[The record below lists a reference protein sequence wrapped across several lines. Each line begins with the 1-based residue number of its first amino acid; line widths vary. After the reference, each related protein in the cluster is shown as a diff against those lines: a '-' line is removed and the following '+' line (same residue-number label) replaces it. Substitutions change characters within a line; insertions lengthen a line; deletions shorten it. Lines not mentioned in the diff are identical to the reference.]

1 MFKSQNLSEGADTLI
16 TTHFRQGQLPWQVE
30 QAISIAPEGEMR
42 DMLLLSVLT
51 NCAYALPAMRMYH
64 GFPHHV
70 YGPELMTM
78 VLAPAAS
85 GKGIMNY
92 GKRLLQS
99 IEDEHG
105 EFIYLPANTSSAALM
120 SYLKM
125 LKGRGIMMATEIDT
139 LSKAL
144 SSTTGG
150 FSDTLRCMFEH
161 ETISKLRKGQ
171 EELIEIPD
179 PHFNVLI
186 SGTYNQLKPL
196 IKSRENGL
204 MSRFACYVVKQTQ
217 DFDDRVWLDAE
228 EDAIPQEVV
237 LYAQLAKEIS
247 QRYAWMKKAK
257 HACYFYLTDAQRK
270 SITRMFRGMYETLR
284 PAFGNEFDS
293 ILKRMPVIM
302 KRIGMILTGFRL
314 DMSQPLPE
322 RVVCS
327 EDDFEAILLIGH
339 KLLLHSAMMYQML
352 PQNKDA
358 APGEIGQSLIQK
370 QFFQMLPTDFSK
382 QDAVKT
388 AEVLG
393 VNIKTVEYWLSKFV
407 NSGDLQRIMNGKYQ
421 NLNFLKILIEL
432 LTF

>member
-1 MFKSQNLSEGADTLI
+1 MNHNISSEGADTLI
-16 TTHFRQGQLPWQVE
+16 SSHFRQGQLPWQVE
-30 QAISIAPEGEMR
+30 KAISIAPEGEMR

-51 NCAYALPAMRMYH
+51 NSAYALPAMRMYH

-78 VLAPAAS
+78 ILAPAAS

-92 GKRLLQS
+92 GKQLLQG
-99 IEDEHG
+99 IENEHG
-105 EFIYLPANTSSAALM
+105 EFIFLPANTSSAALM

-144 SSTTGG
+144 DSTTGG

-161 ETISKLRKGQ
+161 ETISKLRKNQ

-179 PHFNVLI
+179 PHFSVLI
-186 SGTYNQLKPL
+186 SGTFNQLKPL

-204 MSRFACYVVKQTQ
+204 MSRFASYVVKEIQ

-228 EDAIPQEVV
+228 EGVVPQEVV
-237 LYAQLAKEIS
+237 LYEQLAKEIS
-247 QRYAWMKKAK
+247 HRYAWMKKAK

-302 KRIGMILTGFRL
+302 KRVGMILTGFRL
-314 DMSQPLPE
+314 DMNEPLPE

-327 EDDFEAILLIGH
+327 EDDFQTMLLMGH

-352 PQNKDA
+352 PNSKDA
-358 APGEIGQSLIQK
+358 VPGEIGQSLIQK
-370 QFFQMLPTDFSK
+370 QFFQMLPTDFTK
-382 QDAVKT
+382 QDAIRQ

-393 VNIKTVEYWLSKFV
+393 VPLKTMEVWLSKSIQMS
-407 NSGDLQRIMNGKYQ
+407 NIERIAHGLYKKVSCQ
-421 NLNFLKILIEL
+421 SA
-432 LTF
+432 

>member
-1 MFKSQNLSEGADTLI
+1 MLNTNLSEGADTLI

-99 IEDEHG
+99 IEDEQG

-228 EDAIPQEVV
+228 EDAVPQEVV

-247 QRYAWMKKAK
+247 QRYAWMKNAK

-314 DMSQPLPE
+314 DMNEPLPE

-382 QDAVKT
+382 QDAIEQAK
-388 AEVLG
+388 VLG
-393 VNIKTVEYWLSKFV
+393 VNVRTMEDWLEKMIKHARIERVMKGQYHKTS
-407 NSGDLQRIMNGKYQ
+407 LQIA
-421 NLNFLKILIEL
+421 
-432 LTF
+432 

>member
-1 MFKSQNLSEGADTLI
+1 MEQINSISEGADTLI
-16 TTHFRQGQLPWQVE
+16 TTHLRQGQLPWQIE
-30 QAISIAPEGEMR
+30 KAISIAPKGEMR

-51 NCAYALPAMRMYH
+51 NCAYVLPAMRMYH

-99 IEDEHG
+99 IENEHG
-105 EFIYLPANTSSAALM
+105 EFIYLPANTSAAALM

-125 LKGRGIMMATEIDT
+125 LQGRGIMMATEIDT

-204 MSRFACYVVKQTQ
+204 MSRFACYVVKHTQ

-228 EDAIPQEVV
+228 EDAVPQEVV

-257 HACYFYLTDAQRK
+257 HSCYFYLTDAQRK

-302 KRIGMILTGFRL
+302 KRIGMIFTGFRL
-314 DMSQPLPE
+314 DMNQPLPE

-327 EDDFEAILLIGH
+327 DDDFETLLLIGH
-339 KLLLHSAMMYQML
+339 KLLLHAAMMYQML

-382 QDAVKT
+382 QDAVKM

-421 NLNFLKILIEL
+421 KNEAKIA
-432 LTF
+432 

>member
-1 MFKSQNLSEGADTLI
+1 MLKSNYSEGADTLI
-16 TTHFRQGQLPWQVE
+16 TNHLRQGQLPWQIE
-30 QAISIAPEGEMR
+30 KAISIAPEGEVR

-51 NCAYALPAMRMYH
+51 NSAYALPAMRMYH

-92 GKRLLQS
+92 GKQLLQG
-99 IEDEHG
+99 IENEHG

-139 LSKAL
+139 LTKAL
-144 SSTTGG
+144 DSTTGG

-161 ETISKLRKGQ
+161 ETISKLRKNQ
-171 EELIEIPD
+171 EELIEIPN
-179 PHFNVLI
+179 PHFSVLI
-186 SGTYNQLKPL
+186 SGTFNQLNPL

-204 MSRFACYVVKQTQ
+204 MSRFASYVVKQTQ

-228 EDAIPQEVV
+228 EGAVPQEVV
-237 LYAQLAKEIS
+237 LYQQLAKEIS

-257 HACYFYLTDAQRK
+257 HSCYFYLTDAQRK
-270 SITRMFRGMYETLR
+270 SIIRMFRGMYDTLR

-327 EDDFEAILLIGH
+327 DDDFQTMMLVSH
-339 KLLLHSAMMYQML
+339 KLLLHSAMMFQML
-352 PQNKDA
+352 PTSKDA
-358 APGEIGQSLIQK
+358 TPGEIGQNLVQK
-370 QFFQMLPTDFSK
+370 QFFQMLPADFTK
-382 QDAVKT
+382 QDATKT

-393 VNIKTVEYWLSKFV
+393 VSVRTMEKWIDKSLKTSDIE
-407 NSGDLQRIMNGKYQ
+407 RIAQGKYQ
-421 NLNFLKILIEL
+421 KKILQ
-432 LTF
+432 TA

>member
-1 MFKSQNLSEGADTLI
+1 MLNSNLSEGADTLI
-16 TTHFRQGQLPWQVE
+16 TSHLRQGQLPWQVQ
-30 QAISIAPEGEMR
+30 QAISIAPEGEVR

-51 NCAYALPAMRMYH
+51 NCAYAMPALRMYH
-64 GFPHHV
+64 GCPHHV

-92 GKRLLQS
+92 GKKLLQG
-99 IEDEHG
+99 IENEHG

-144 SSTTGG
+144 DSTTGG
-150 FSDTLRCMFEH
+150 FSDSLRCMFEH

-171 EELIEIPD
+171 EELTEIPA
-179 PHFNVLI
+179 PHFSVLI
-186 SGTYNQLKPL
+186 SGTFNQLKPL

-204 MSRFACYVVKQTQ
+204 MSRFASYVVKQTQ

-228 EDAIPQEVV
+228 EGAVPQEVV
-237 LYAQLAKEIS
+237 IYEQLSKEIS
-247 QRYAWMKKAK
+247 QRYAWMKKSK
-257 HACYFYLTDAQRK
+257 HYCYFYLTDAQRK
-270 SITRMFRGMYETLR
+270 SITRMFRGIYDTLR

-327 EDDFEAILLIGH
+327 DDDFQTMMLVGH
-339 KLLLHSAMMYQML
+339 KLLLHSAMMFQML
-352 PQNKDA
+352 PTSKDA
-358 APGEIGQSLIQK
+358 TPGEIGQSLIQK
-370 QFFQMLPTDFSK
+370 QFFQMLPADFSK
-382 QDAVKT
+382 QDAIEQ
-388 AEVLG
+388 ARVLG
-393 VNIKTVEYWLSKFV
+393 VSVRTIERWLVKLVQSSEILHVSHGEYQKVS
-407 NSGDLQRIMNGKYQ
+407 
-421 NLNFLKILIEL
+421 
-432 LTF
+432 

>member
-1 MFKSQNLSEGADTLI
+1 MLNTHSSEGADTLI
-16 TTHFRQGQLPWQVE
+16 TSHFRQGQLPWQVE
-30 QAISIAPEGEMR
+30 KAISIAPEGEVR

-51 NCAYALPAMRMYH
+51 NCAYAMPAIRMYH

-92 GKRLLQS
+92 GKQLLQG
-99 IEDEHG
+99 IENEHG

-139 LSKAL
+139 LTKAL
-144 SSTTGG
+144 DSTTGG

-161 ETISKLRKGQ
+161 ETISKLRKNH

-179 PHFNVLI
+179 PHFSVLI
-186 SGTYNQLKPL
+186 SGTFNQLKPL

-204 MSRFACYVVKQTQ
+204 MSRFASYVVKQTQ

-228 EDAIPQEVV
+228 EGAVPQEVV
-237 LYAQLAKEIS
+237 LYQQLAKEIS
-247 QRYAWMKKAK
+247 QRYAWMKKSK
-257 HACYFYLTDAQRK
+257 HYCYFYLTDAQRK
-270 SITRMFRGMYETLR
+270 SITHMFRAMYDTLR

-302 KRIGMILTGFRL
+302 KRVGMILTGFRL

-327 EDDFEAILLIGH
+327 EDDFKTILLIGH
-339 KLLLHSAMMYQML
+339 KLLLHAAMMFQML
-352 PQNKDA
+352 PNSKDA
-358 APGEIGQSLIQK
+358 TPGEIGHNLVQK
-370 QFFQMLPTDFSK
+370 QFFQMLPTDFTK
-382 QDAVKT
+382 QDAVKA

-393 VNIKTVEYWLSKFV
+393 IASRTMERWLAKSIQLLEVERINQGAYKKQSSKNISA
-407 NSGDLQRIMNGKYQ
+407 
-421 NLNFLKILIEL
+421 
-432 LTF
+432 

>member
-1 MFKSQNLSEGADTLI
+1 MSNLIHSEGADTLI
-16 TTHFRQGQLPWQVE
+16 TSHFRQGQLPWQIE
-30 QAISIAPEGEMR
+30 KAISIAPQGEMR

-51 NCAYALPAMRMYH
+51 NSAYALPAMRMYH

-78 VLAPAAS
+78 ILAPAAS

-92 GKRLLQS
+92 GKSLLQG
-99 IEDEHG
+99 IENEHG

-161 ETISKLRKGQ
+161 ETISKLRKNQ

-179 PHFNVLI
+179 PHFSVLI
-186 SGTYNQLKPL
+186 SGTFNQLKPL

-204 MSRFACYVVKQTQ
+204 MSRFASYVVKQTQ
-217 DFDDRVWLDAE
+217 DFDDRVWLDE
-228 EDAIPQEVV
+228 DEDAVPQEVV
-237 LYAQLAKEIS
+237 LYEQLAKEIS

-270 SITRMFRGMYETLR
+270 SITRMFRGMYDTLR

-314 DMSQPLPE
+314 DMNEPLPE

-327 EDDFEAILLIGH
+327 DDDFETLILIGH

-352 PQNKDA
+352 PNSKDA
-358 APGEIGQSLIQK
+358 VPGEIGQNLIQK
-370 QFFQMLPTDFSK
+370 QFFQMLPTDFTK
-382 QDAVKT
+382 QDAIRQ

-393 VNIKTVEYWLSKFV
+393 VPLKTMEVWLSKSIQMS
-407 NSGDLQRIMNGKYQ
+407 NIERIAHGLYK
-421 NLNFLKILIEL
+421 KVSCPSA
-432 LTF
+432 

>member
-1 MFKSQNLSEGADTLI
+1 MLNQQNHSEGADTLI
-16 TTHFRQGQLPWQVE
+16 TTHFRQGQLPWQVQ

-51 NCAYALPAMRMYH
+51 NCAYSMPAMRMYH

-92 GKRLLQS
+92 GKQLLQG

-144 SSTTGG
+144 GSATGG

-179 PHFNVLI
+179 PHFSVLI
-186 SGTYNQLKPL
+186 SGTFNQLKPL

-204 MSRFACYVVKQTQ
+204 MSRFASYVVKQTQ

-228 EDAIPQEVV
+228 EGAVPQEVV
-237 LYAQLAKEIS
+237 LYQQLSKEIS
-247 QRYAWMKKAK
+247 QRYAWMKKSK
-257 HACYFYLTDAQRK
+257 HYCYFYLTDAQRK

-314 DMSQPLPE
+314 DMSQALPE

-327 EDDFEAILLIGH
+327 DDDFQTMMLMGH

-352 PQNKDA
+352 PTSKDA
-358 APGEIGQSLIQK
+358 ALGEIGQSLIQK
-370 QFFQMLPTDFSK
+370 QFFQMLPTDFTK
-382 QDAVKT
+382 QDAIKS

-393 VNIKTVEYWLSKFV
+393 IAKSTMGEWLKKFTE
-407 NSGDLQRIMNGKYQ
+407 SAY
-421 NLNFLKILIEL
+421 IERVAHGQYHKVS
-432 LTF
+432 

>member
-1 MFKSQNLSEGADTLI
+1 MLNTNLSEGADTLI

-92 GKRLLQS
+92 GKRLLQI
-99 IEDEHG
+99 IEDEQG

-302 KRIGMILTGFRL
+302 KRIGMIFTGFRL
-314 DMSQPLPE
+314 DMNEPLPE

-382 QDAVKT
+382 QDAIEQAK
-388 AEVLG
+388 VLG
-393 VNIKTVEYWLSKFV
+393 VSVRTMEDWLEKMIKHARIERVMKGQYHKTS
-407 NSGDLQRIMNGKYQ
+407 LQIA
-421 NLNFLKILIEL
+421 
-432 LTF
+432 

>member
-1 MFKSQNLSEGADTLI
+1 MEQINSITEGANTLI

-228 EDAIPQEVV
+228 EDAVPQEVV

-352 PQNKDA
+352 PNSKDA
-358 APGEIGQSLIQK
+358 TPGEIGQNLVQK
-370 QFFQMLPTDFSK
+370 QFFEMLPTDFSK

-393 VNIKTVEYWLSKFV
+393 VNVRTMEDWLEKMIKYARIERVMKGQYHKTT
-407 NSGDLQRIMNGKYQ
+407 LQIA
-421 NLNFLKILIEL
+421 
-432 LTF
+432 

>member
-1 MFKSQNLSEGADTLI
+1 MKQNISSEGADTLI
-16 TTHFRQGQLPWQVE
+16 STHFRQGQLPWQVAK
-30 QAISIAPEGEMR
+30 AISIAPEGEMR

-51 NCAYALPAMRMYH
+51 NSAYALPAMRMYH
-64 GFPHHV
+64 GLPHHV

-92 GKRLLQS
+92 AKQLLQG
-99 IEDEHG
+99 IENEHG

-144 SSTTGG
+144 DSTTGG

-161 ETISKLRKGQ
+161 ETISKLRKNH

-179 PHFNVLI
+179 PHFSVLI
-186 SGTYNQLKPL
+186 SGTFNQLKPL

-204 MSRFACYVVKQTQ
+204 MSRFASYVVKEIQ

-228 EDAIPQEVV
+228 EGVVPQEVV
-237 LYAQLAKEIS
+237 LYEQLAKEIS
-247 QRYAWMKKAK
+247 HRYAWMKKAK

-302 KRIGMILTGFRL
+302 KRVGMILTGFRL
-314 DMSQPLPE
+314 DMNEPLPE

-327 EDDFEAILLIGH
+327 EDDFQTMLLMGH

-352 PQNKDA
+352 PNSKDA
-358 APGEIGQSLIQK
+358 VPGEIGQNLIQK
-370 QFFQMLPTDFSK
+370 QFFQMLPTDFTK

-393 VNIKTVEYWLSKFV
+393 IAKSTMGEWLKKFTESAHIERVAHGQYHKVNWQK
-407 NSGDLQRIMNGKYQ
+407 
-421 NLNFLKILIEL
+421 
-432 LTF
+432 

>member
-1 MFKSQNLSEGADTLI
+1 
-16 TTHFRQGQLPWQVE
+16 
-30 QAISIAPEGEMR
+30 
-42 DMLLLSVLT
+42 
-51 NCAYALPAMRMYH
+51 
-64 GFPHHV
+64 
-70 YGPELMTM
+70 
-78 VLAPAAS
+78 
-85 GKGIMNY
+85 
-92 GKRLLQS
+92 
-99 IEDEHG
+99 
-105 EFIYLPANTSSAALM
+105 
-120 SYLKM
+120 
-125 LKGRGIMMATEIDT
+125 
-139 LSKAL
+139 
-144 SSTTGG
+144 
-150 FSDTLRCMFEH
+150 
-161 ETISKLRKGQ
+161 
-171 EELIEIPD
+171 
-179 PHFNVLI
+179 
-186 SGTYNQLKPL
+186 
-196 IKSRENGL
+196 

-228 EDAIPQEVV
+228 EEAVPQEVV
-237 LYAQLAKEIS
+237 LYAQLAKEIN

-302 KRIGMILTGFRL
+302 KRIGMIFTGFRL

-382 QDAVKT
+382 QDAVKM

-421 NLNFLKILIEL
+421 KNEAKIA
-432 LTF
+432 

>member
-1 MFKSQNLSEGADTLI
+1 MNHNIPSEGADTLI
-16 TTHFRQGQLPWQVE
+16 TTHLRQGQLPWQVQ

-51 NCAYALPAMRMYH
+51 NCAYAMPAMRMYH

-92 GKRLLQS
+92 GKQLLQG

-105 EFIYLPANTSSAALM
+105 EFIYLPANTSAAALM
-120 SYLKM
+120 SYLQM

-144 SSTTGG
+144 GSATGG

-179 PHFNVLI
+179 PHFSVLI

-204 MSRFACYVVKQTQ
+204 MSRFASYVVKQTQ
-217 DFDDRVWLDAE
+217 DFDDRVWLDEA
-228 EDAIPQEVV
+228 EDAVPQEVV
-237 LYAQLAKEIS
+237 LYQQLSKEIS
-247 QRYAWMKKAK
+247 QRYAWMKKSK
-257 HACYFYLTDAQRK
+257 HYCYFYLTDAQRK

-327 EDDFEAILLIGH
+327 DDDFETMMLMGH
-339 KLLLHSAMMYQML
+339 KLLMHSAMMFQML
-352 PQNKDA
+352 PENKDA
-358 APGEIGQSLIQK
+358 TPGEIGHTLIQK
-370 QFFQMLPTDFSK
+370 QFFEMLPADFSK
-382 QDAVKT
+382 QDAVKQ

-393 VNIKTVEYWLSKFV
+393 ISVDTMKRWLTKYTQSNDIQRVE
-407 NSGDLQRIMNGKYQ
+407 QGKYR
-421 NLNFLKILIEL
+421 KVGA
-432 LTF
+432 

>member
-1 MFKSQNLSEGADTLI
+1 MENLKNLSEGADTLI
-16 TTHFRQGQLPWQVE
+16 TTHFRQGQLPWQIE
-30 QAISIAPEGEMR
+30 KAISIAPEGEMC
-42 DMLLLSVLT
+42 DMLLLSILT
-51 NCAYALPAMRMYH
+51 NCAYAMPAMRMYH

-92 GKRLLQS
+92 GKQLLQA
-99 IEDEHG
+99 IENEHG

-120 SYLKM
+120 NYLKM
-125 LKGRGIMMATEIDT
+125 LKGRGIMMATGIDT

-144 SSTTGG
+144 GSTTGG
-150 FSDTLRCMFEH
+150 FSDSLRCMFEH
-161 ETISKLRKGQ
+161 ETISKLRKNQ

-179 PHFNVLI
+179 PHFSVLI
-186 SGTYNQLKPL
+186 SGTFNQLKPL

-204 MSRFACYVVKQTQ
+204 MSRFASYVVKQTQ

-228 EDAIPQEVV
+228 EGAVPQEVV
-237 LYAQLAKEIS
+237 LYDQLSKEIS
-247 QRYAWMKKAK
+247 LRYAWMKNAK
-257 HACYFYLTDAQRK
+257 HACFFYLTDAQRK
-270 SITRMFRGMYETLR
+270 SITRMFRGMYDTLR

-327 EDDFEAILLIGH
+327 EDDFATILLIGH
-339 KLLLHSAMMYQML
+339 KLLLHSAMMFQML
-352 PQNKDA
+352 PNSKDA
-358 APGEIGQSLIQK
+358 TPGEIGQNLVQK
-370 QFFQMLPTDFSK
+370 QFFQMLPADFTK
-382 QDAVKT
+382 QDAINT
-388 AEVLG
+388 AQVLG
-393 VNIKTVEYWLSKFV
+393 IGNKTIDRWLQKFV
-407 NSGDLQRIMNGKYQ
+407 NSNDIQHIAHGKYIKTISQ
-421 NLNFLKILIEL
+421 IA
-432 LTF
+432 

>member
-1 MFKSQNLSEGADTLI
+1 MLNTNLSEGADTLI
-16 TTHFRQGQLPWQVE
+16 TSHFRQGQLPWQVE
-30 QAISIAPEGEMR
+30 QAISIAPEGEVR

-51 NCAYALPAMRMYH
+51 NSAYALPAMRMYH

-92 GKRLLQS
+92 GKQLLQG
-99 IEDEHG
+99 IENEQG

-139 LSKAL
+139 LTKAL
-144 SSTTGG
+144 DSTTGG

-161 ETISKLRKGQ
+161 ETISKLRKNQ
-171 EELIEIPD
+171 EELIEIPN
-179 PHFNVLI
+179 PHFSVLI
-186 SGTYNQLKPL
+186 SGTFNQLKPL

-204 MSRFACYVVKQTQ
+204 MSRFASYVVKQTQ

-228 EDAIPQEVV
+228 EDAVPQEVV
-237 LYAQLAKEIS
+237 LYQQLAKEIS

-257 HACYFYLTDAQRK
+257 HTCYFYLTDAQRK

-302 KRIGMILTGFRL
+302 KRVGMILTGFRL
-314 DMSQPLPE
+314 DMSQSLPE

-327 EDDFEAILLIGH
+327 EEDFETMMLMGH

-352 PQNKDA
+352 PTSKDA
-358 APGEIGQSLIQK
+358 TPGEIGQNLVQK
-370 QFFQMLPTDFSK
+370 QFFQMLPADFTK
-382 QDAVKT
+382 QDAIKT

-393 VNIKTVEYWLSKFV
+393 VSVRTMEKWIDKSLKTSDIERVA
-407 NSGDLQRIMNGKYQ
+407 QGKYQ
-421 NLNFLKILIEL
+421 KKILQ
-432 LTF
+432 TA

>member
-1 MFKSQNLSEGADTLI
+1 MVKFISSEGADTLI
-16 TTHFRQGQLPWQVE
+16 TSHLRQGQLPWQIE
-30 QAISIAPEGEMR
+30 RAISIAPEGEMR

-51 NCAYALPAMRMYH
+51 NSAYALPVMRMYH
-64 GFPHHV
+64 GLPHHV

-92 GKRLLQS
+92 GKQLLQG
-99 IEDEHG
+99 IENEHG

-120 SYLKM
+120 SYLKR

-144 SSTTGG
+144 DSTTGG

-161 ETISKLRKGQ
+161 ETISKLRKNQ

-179 PHFNVLI
+179 PHFSILI
-186 SGTYNQLKPL
+186 SGTFNQLKPL

-204 MSRFACYVVKQTQ
+204 MSRFASYVVKQIQ

-228 EDAIPQEVV
+228 EGAVPQEVV
-237 LYAQLAKEIS
+237 LYEQLTKEIS
-247 QRYAWMKKAK
+247 QRYAWMKKSK
-257 HACYFYLTDAQRK
+257 HYCYFYLTDAQRK
-270 SITRMFRGMYETLR
+270 SITRMFRAMYDTLR

-314 DMSQPLPE
+314 DMNQPMPE

-327 EDDFEAILLIGH
+327 EDDFDTLLLIGH
-339 KLLLHSAMMYQML
+339 KLLLHAAMMFQML
-352 PQNKDA
+352 PQSKDA
-358 APGEIGQSLIQK
+358 APGEIGHNLVQK
-370 QFFQMLPTDFSK
+370 QFFQMLTTDFNK
-382 QDAVKT
+382 QDAIRQE
-388 AEVLG
+388 EVLG
-393 VNIKTVEYWLSKFV
+393 VSVKSLERWLLKFV
-407 NSGDLQRIMNGKYQ
+407 QSNDLQHISHGLYRKFNP
-421 NLNFLKILIEL
+421 
-432 LTF
+432 LTA

>member
-1 MFKSQNLSEGADTLI
+1 MEQINSITEGADTLI
-16 TTHFRQGQLPWQVE
+16 TTHLRQGQLPWQIE
-30 QAISIAPEGEMR
+30 KAISIAPKGEMR

-92 GKRLLQS
+92 GKRLLQG
-99 IEDEHG
+99 IEDDHG
-105 EFIYLPANTSSAALM
+105 ELIYLPANTSSAALM

-144 SSTTGG
+144 SSTSGG

-228 EDAIPQEVV
+228 EGAIPQEVV
-237 LYAQLAKEIS
+237 LYAQLTKEIS

-270 SITRMFRGMYETLR
+270 SITRMFRGMYDTLR

-314 DMSQPLPE
+314 DMNQPLPE
-322 RVVCS
+322 RMVCS
-327 EDDFEAILLIGH
+327 NDDFETLLLIGH
-339 KLLLHSAMMYQML
+339 KLLLHAAMMYQML
-352 PQNKDA
+352 PKSKDA
-358 APGEIGQSLIQK
+358 TPGEIGQSLIQK
-370 QFFQMLPTDFSK
+370 QFFQMLPTDFTK
-382 QDAVKT
+382 QDAVKM

-393 VNIKTVEYWLSKFV
+393 VAEATMKRWLTKYTQSNDIQRVEQGLYRKV
-407 NSGDLQRIMNGKYQ
+407 IA
-421 NLNFLKILIEL
+421 
-432 LTF
+432 

>member
-1 MFKSQNLSEGADTLI
+1 MLNQQNHSEGADTLI
-16 TTHFRQGQLPWQVE
+16 TTHFRQGQIPWQIQ

-51 NCAYALPAMRMYH
+51 NLAYALPAMRMYH

-92 GKRLLQS
+92 GKQLLQG

-105 EFIYLPANTSSAALM
+105 EFIFLPANTSAAALM
-120 SYLKM
+120 SYLQM

-144 SSTTGG
+144 GSTTGG
-150 FSDTLRCMFEH
+150 FSDVLRCMFEH

-179 PHFNVLI
+179 PHFSVLI
-186 SGTYNQLKPL
+186 SGTFNQLKPL

-204 MSRFACYVVKQTQ
+204 MSRFASYVVKQTQ

-228 EDAIPQEVV
+228 EGAVPQEVV
-237 LYAQLAKEIS
+237 LYQQLSKEIS
-247 QRYAWMKKAK
+247 QRYAWMKKSK
-257 HACYFYLTDAQRK
+257 HYCYFYLTDAQRK

-314 DMSQPLPE
+314 DMSQALPE

-327 EDDFEAILLIGH
+327 DDDFQTMMLMGH

-352 PQNKDA
+352 PTSKDA
-358 APGEIGQSLIQK
+358 APGEIGHSLIQK
-370 QFFQMLPTDFSK
+370 QFFQMLPTDFTK
-382 QDAVKT
+382 QDAIKS

-393 VNIKTVEYWLSKFV
+393 IAKSTMGEWLKKFTE
-407 NSGDLQRIMNGKYQ
+407 SAH
-421 NLNFLKILIEL
+421 IERVAHGQYHKVS
-432 LTF
+432 

>member
-1 MFKSQNLSEGADTLI
+1 MSNLIHSEGADTLI
-16 TTHFRQGQLPWQVE
+16 STHFRQGQLPWQVE
-30 QAISIAPEGEMR
+30 KAISIAPEGEVR

-51 NCAYALPAMRMYH
+51 NSAYALPAMRMYH
-64 GFPHHV
+64 GLPHHV

-92 GKRLLQS
+92 GKQLLQG

-139 LSKAL
+139 LTKAL
-144 SSTTGG
+144 DSTTGG

-161 ETISKLRKGQ
+161 ETISKLRKNQ

-179 PHFNVLI
+179 PHFSILI
-186 SGTYNQLKPL
+186 SGTFNQLKPL

-204 MSRFACYVVKQTQ
+204 MSRFASYVVKQTQ

-228 EDAIPQEVV
+228 EGAVPQEVV
-237 LYAQLAKEIS
+237 LYQQLAKEIS
-247 QRYAWMKKAK
+247 HRYAWMKKAK

-270 SITRMFRGMYETLR
+270 SITRMFRAMYDTLR

-314 DMSQPLPE
+314 DMNQPMPE

-327 EDDFEAILLIGH
+327 EDDFDTLLLMGH
-339 KLLLHSAMMYQML
+339 KLLLHAAMMYQML
-352 PQNKDA
+352 PNSKDA
-358 APGEIGQSLIQK
+358 VPGEIGQNLIQK
-370 QFFQMLPTDFSK
+370 QFFQMLPTDFTK
-382 QDAVKT
+382 QDAVKA

-393 VNIKTVEYWLSKFV
+393 VGNKTIDRW
-407 NSGDLQRIMNGKYQ
+407 LQRFINSNDIQHVAHGKYIKNISQ
-421 NLNFLKILIEL
+421 IA
-432 LTF
+432 

>member
-1 MFKSQNLSEGADTLI
+1 MENLKSISEGADTLI
-16 TTHFRQGQLPWQVE
+16 TSHLRQGQLPWQIE
-30 QAISIAPEGEMR
+30 RAISIAPEGEMR

-51 NCAYALPAMRMYH
+51 NCTYALPAMRMYH

-92 GKRLLQS
+92 GKCLLQG
-99 IEDEHG
+99 IENEHG
-105 EFIYLPANTSSAALM
+105 EFIYLPADSSSAALM

-144 SSTTGG
+144 GSTTGG

-161 ETISKLRKGQ
+161 ETISKLRKNQ
-171 EELIEIPD
+171 EELIEITD
-179 PHFNVLI
+179 PHFSVLI
-186 SGTYNQLKPL
+186 SGTFNQLKPL
-196 IKSRENGL
+196 IKRRENGL
-204 MSRFACYVVKQTQ
+204 MSRFASYVVKQTQ

-228 EDAIPQEVV
+228 EDAVPQEVV
-237 LYAQLAKEIS
+237 LYEHLAREIS
-247 QRYAWMKKAK
+247 QRYAWMKKSK
-257 HACYFYLTDAQRK
+257 HYCFFYLTDAQRK
-270 SITRMFRGMYETLR
+270 SITRMFRGMYDTLR

-327 EDDFEAILLIGH
+327 EDDFDTVLLMGH
-339 KLLLHSAMMYQML
+339 KLLLHAAMMFQML

-358 APGEIGQSLIQK
+358 TPGEIGQNLVQK
-370 QFFQMLPTDFSK
+370 QFFQMLPTDFTK

-393 VNIKTVEYWLSKFV
+393 VSVRTVERWLVKFV
-407 NSGDLQRIMNGKYQ
+407 QSSEIQHIAHGEYHKVS
-421 NLNFLKILIEL
+421 
-432 LTF
+432 

>member
-1 MFKSQNLSEGADTLI
+1 MLNSNLSEGADTLI
-16 TTHFRQGQLPWQVE
+16 TSHFRQGQLPWQVE
-30 QAISIAPEGEMR
+30 KAISIAPEGEMR

-51 NCAYALPAMRMYH
+51 NSAYALPAMRMYH

-78 VLAPAAS
+78 ILAPAAS

-92 GKRLLQS
+92 GKSLLQG
-99 IEDEHG
+99 IENEHG
-105 EFIYLPANTSSAALM
+105 ELIYLPANSSSAALM

-161 ETISKLRKGQ
+161 ETISKLRKNQ

-179 PHFNVLI
+179 PHFSVLI
-186 SGTYNQLKPL
+186 SGTFNQLKPL

-204 MSRFACYVVKQTQ
+204 MSRFASYVVKQIQ

-228 EDAIPQEVV
+228 EDAVPEEVV
-237 LYAQLAKEIS
+237 LYEQLAKEIS

-302 KRIGMILTGFRL
+302 KRVGMILTGFRL

-327 EDDFEAILLIGH
+327 DDDFQTMLLVGH
-339 KLLLHSAMMYQML
+339 KLLLHSAMMFQML
-352 PQNKDA
+352 PTSKDA
-358 APGEIGQSLIQK
+358 TPGEIGQSLIQK
-370 QFFQMLPTDFSK
+370 QFFQMLPADFSK
-382 QDAVKT
+382 QDAVKM

-393 VNIKTVEYWLSKFV
+393 VAEATMKRWLTKYTQSNDIQRVEQGLYRKV
-407 NSGDLQRIMNGKYQ
+407 IA
-421 NLNFLKILIEL
+421 
-432 LTF
+432 

>member
-1 MFKSQNLSEGADTLI
+1 MLNPNLNQEGADTLI
-16 TTHFRQGQLPWQVE
+16 TSHFRQGQLPWQVE
-30 QAISIAPEGEMR
+30 KAIRIAPEGEMR
-42 DMLLLSVLT
+42 DMLFLSVLT
-51 NCAYALPAMRMYH
+51 NSAYALPAMRMYH

-78 VLAPAAS
+78 ILAPAAS

-92 GKRLLQS
+92 GKRLLQG
-99 IEDEHG
+99 IENEHG
-105 EFIYLPANTSSAALM
+105 ELIYLPANSSSAALM

-161 ETISKLRKGQ
+161 ETISKLRKNQ

-179 PHFNVLI
+179 PHFSVLI
-186 SGTYNQLKPL
+186 SGTFNQLKPL

-204 MSRFACYVVKQTQ
+204 MSRFASYVVKEIQ

-228 EDAIPQEVV
+228 EDAVPQEVV
-237 LYAQLAKEIS
+237 LYEQLAKEIS

-302 KRIGMILTGFRL
+302 KRVT
-314 DMSQPLPE
+314 D
-322 RVVCS
+322 
-327 EDDFEAILLIGH
+327 
-339 KLLLHSAMMYQML
+339 
-352 PQNKDA
+352 
-358 APGEIGQSLIQK
+358 QK
-370 QFFQMLPTDFSK
+370 Q
-382 QDAVKT
+382 
-388 AEVLG
+388 G
-393 VNIKTVEYWLSKFV
+393 IKVIIRANYSL
-407 NSGDLQRIMNGKYQ
+407 R
-421 NLNFLKILIEL
+421 
-432 LTF
+432 

>member
-1 MFKSQNLSEGADTLI
+1 MLNSNNLSEGADTLI
-16 TTHFRQGQLPWQVE
+16 TSHLRQGQLPWQIE
-30 QAISIAPEGEMR
+30 KAISIAPKGEMR

-51 NCAYALPAMRMYH
+51 NLAYAQPAMRMYH

-92 GKRLLQS
+92 GKKLLQA

-105 EFIYLPANTSSAALM
+105 ELIYLPANSSSAALM
-120 SYLKM
+120 SYLQM

-144 SSTTGG
+144 GSTTGG

-161 ETISKLRKGQ
+161 ETISKLRKNQ

-179 PHFNVLI
+179 PHFSVLI
-186 SGTYNQLKPL
+186 SGTFNQLKPL

-204 MSRFACYVVKQTQ
+204 MSRFASYVVKQTQ

-228 EDAIPQEVV
+228 EDAVPQEVV
-237 LYAQLAKEIS
+237 LYQQLSKEIS
-247 QRYAWMKKAK
+247 QRYAWMKKSK
-257 HACYFYLTDAQRK
+257 HSCFFYLTDAQRK

-302 KRIGMILTGFRL
+302 KRIGMILTGLRL

-322 RVVCS
+322 RVVCA
-327 EDDFEAILLIGH
+327 EDDFETMLLMGH
-339 KLLLHSAMMYQML
+339 KLLLHAAMMYQML
-352 PQNKDA
+352 PNNKDA
-358 APGEIGQSLIQK
+358 VPGEIGQSLIQK
-370 QFFQMLPTDFSK
+370 QFFQMLPADFTK
-382 QDAVKT
+382 LDAIKT

-393 VNIKTVEYWLSKFV
+393 IASRTMERW
-407 NSGDLQRIMNGKYQ
+407 IA
-421 NLNFLKILIEL
+421 
-432 LTF
+432 

>member
-1 MFKSQNLSEGADTLI
+1 MLNTNLSEGADTLI

-99 IEDEHG
+99 IEDKHG

-228 EDAIPQEVV
+228 EDAVPQEVV
-237 LYAQLAKEIS
+237 LYAQLTKEIS

-257 HACYFYLTDAQRK
+257 HTCYFYLTDAQRK

-314 DMSQPLPE
+314 DMNEPLPE

-327 EDDFEAILLIGH
+327 DDDFEAILLIGH

-382 QDAVKT
+382 QDAVKM

-421 NLNFLKILIEL
+421 KNEAKIA
-432 LTF
+432 

>member
-1 MFKSQNLSEGADTLI
+1 MKQIISSEGADTLI
-16 TTHFRQGQLPWQVE
+16 STHLRQGQLPWQVE
-30 QAISIAPEGEMR
+30 KAISIAPEGEVR

-51 NCAYALPAMRMYH
+51 NSAYALPAMRMYH
-64 GFPHHV
+64 GLPHHV

-92 GKRLLQS
+92 GKRLLQG
-99 IEDEHG
+99 IENEHG

-144 SSTTGG
+144 DSTTGG

-161 ETISKLRKGQ
+161 ETISKLRKNQ

-179 PHFNVLI
+179 PHFSVLI
-186 SGTYNQLKPL
+186 SGTFNQLKPL

-204 MSRFACYVVKQTQ
+204 MSRFASYVVKQIR

-228 EDAIPQEVV
+228 EDAVPQEVV
-237 LYAQLAKEIS
+237 LYEQLAKEIS
-247 QRYAWMKKAK
+247 QRYAWMKKTK

-270 SITRMFRGMYETLR
+270 SITRMFRGMYDTLR

-302 KRIGMILTGFRL
+302 KRVGMILTGFRL

-327 EDDFEAILLIGH
+327 DDDFQTMLLMGH

-352 PQNKDA
+352 PKSKDA
-358 APGEIGQSLIQK
+358 VPGEIGQNLIQK
-370 QFFQMLPTDFSK
+370 QFFQMLPTDFTK
-382 QDAVKT
+382 QDAIRQ

-393 VNIKTVEYWLSKFV
+393 VPLKTMEVWLSKSIQV
-407 NSGDLQRIMNGKYQ
+407 SNIERIAHGLYKKVSCQ
-421 NLNFLKILIEL
+421 SA
-432 LTF
+432 

>member
-1 MFKSQNLSEGADTLI
+1 MLNSNFSEGADTLI
-16 TTHFRQGQLPWQVE
+16 STHLRQGQLPWQVE
-30 QAISIAPEGEMR
+30 KAISIAPEGEMR

-92 GKRLLQS
+92 GKKLLQGL
-99 IEDEHG
+99 EDEHG

-120 SYLKM
+120 KYLEM

-144 SSTTGG
+144 GSNYGN
-150 FSDTLRCMFEH
+150 FSDVLRNMFEH
-161 ETISKLRKGQ
+161 ETISQLRKTQ
-171 EELIEIPD
+171 QELIEIPD

-204 MSRFACYVVKQTQ
+204 MSRFACYVVKETQ
-217 DFDDRVWLDAE
+217 DFDDRVWQADAT
-228 EDAIPQEVV
+228 DAIPQDIA
-237 LYAQLAKEIS
+237 LYEQLSHELS
-247 QRYAWMKKAK
+247 QRYDWMRKAK
-257 HACYFYLTDAQRK
+257 HSCYFYLTDAQRK
-270 SITRMFRGMYETLR
+270 SITRMFRGMYDTLR
-284 PAFGNEFDS
+284 PVFGNEFDS

-314 DMSQPLPE
+314 DTTQALPE
-322 RVVCS
+322 RAVCS
-327 EDDFEAILLIGH
+327 DDDFDTLLLTGH
-339 KLLLHSAMMYQML
+339 KLLIHAVM
-352 PQNKDA
+352 
-358 APGEIGQSLIQK
+358 I
-370 QFFQMLPTDFSK
+370 FQMLPNSKDTVPGDVGQTLVQTEFFKMLPADFTK
-382 QDAVKT
+382 QEAIKT

-393 VNIKTVEYWLSKFV
+393 VGLNTLNKWLAKFV
-407 NSGDLQRIMNGKYQ
+407 QSNDLLHVAHGEYRKTIA
-421 NLNFLKILIEL
+421 
-432 LTF
+432 